1 MALVNDYSSFLGG
14 TTNQPHETFNLPDA
28 YHGKNKHLEDVLD
41 FMIRKEDE
49 FYTQRLLP
57 WQHTDELHVKWD
69 IFTFNRSIMDV
80 EPEQGIPRL
89 VTSEMDTKSDNLLRR
104 GLAFIIEHGFMTTER
119 GRRTFMLNLQ
129 QITDAVHTT
138 AYYGV
143 MTALLGEADEY
154 INNGRVQVRNFK
166 KKERHRWACVQK
178 SHKGL
183 YVLDAELK
191 YEMARKQVVPNTW
204 VFPPKMSIY
213 LDMAPPEQTEFRLKG
228 PLAAGNL
235 EEDRSNKGISWRGTR
250 VFESQP
256 FDVEFTDEPDDL
268 LSQQRQCGEYFHFKP
283 TDLQQGN
290 PDAFI
295 QIYDAGSDTFQKI
308 TLGECQEHDLMNH
321 AVYWGSEEG
330 GGETKR
336 SAASKPSSR
345 SSRSAVFDEA
355 AMTGRSA
362 VTASKNQ
369 FNLSSLEV
377 LNKTA
382 PSDIIQIAKWRTRA
396 QLVQLAGV
404 EAMEIGTPRAFDVA
418 DGVIRANLTIEQCT
432 IKDDGKK
439 VISPDATE
447 AVKTAVRETYE
458 QRRSEDDGYFTQG
471 LTIIAKQISGPQ
483 GVRIATANVLTETER
498 EDLFLGFG
506 QALDSHIKAGG
517 EADSL
522 STHYKTLKSKKKDD
536 QKHVRA
542 FFDTLLDTIYRV
554 EYECLHQLLTYIYAA
569 QSLNDPNVD
578 YIIFR
583 PFQTYRMSSALLAA
597 GGTELGSTFH
607 GHHDFQLSDDIIRKV
622 HVGHYTHYSK
632 SVIKQPKR
640 FTTARYVYAQEY
652 LHGESLQFYDKT
664 SLESDGSTGELGKNG
679 SLLVISID
687 KPDRTLAHVINITG
701 IMDDTVDIPSISRDT
716 TAIHHR
722 IEQCGLRHI
731 MQAFT
736 ETEVNN
742 KFDTD
747 ILHVNLDCFPGAM
760 LDNEGRCITK
770 NMGHWGDLTYPGCMR
785 VREGDIMHI
794 DKEKVLQPGSKYAH
808 SRKLGLFEG

>member
-1 MALVNDYSSFLGG
+1 
-14 TTNQPHETFNLPDA
+14 
-28 YHGKNKHLEDVLD
+28 
-41 FMIRKEDE
+41 
-49 FYTQRLLP
+49 
-57 WQHTDELHVKWD
+57 
-69 IFTFNRSIMDV
+69 
-80 EPEQGIPRL
+80 
-89 VTSEMDTKSDNLLRR
+89 
-104 GLAFIIEHGFMTTER
+104 
-119 GRRTFMLNLQ
+119 
-129 QITDAVHTT
+129 
-138 AYYGV
+138 
-143 MTALLGEADEY
+143 
-154 INNGRVQVRNFK
+154 
-166 KKERHRWACVQK
+166 
-178 SHKGL
+178 
-183 YVLDAELK
+183 
-191 YEMARKQVVPNTW
+191 
-204 VFPPKMSIY
+204 
-213 LDMAPPEQTEFRLKG
+213 
-228 PLAAGNL
+228 
-235 EEDRSNKGISWRGTR
+235 
-250 VFESQP
+250 
-256 FDVEFTDEPDDL
+256 
-268 LSQQRQCGEYFHFKP
+268 
-283 TDLQQGN
+283 
-290 PDAFI
+290 
-295 QIYDAGSDTFQKI
+295 
-308 TLGECQEHDLMNH
+308 
-321 AVYWGSEEG
+321 
-330 GGETKR
+330 
-336 SAASKPSSR
+336 
-345 SSRSAVFDEA
+345 VFDEA

-404 EAMEIGTPRAFDVA
+404 EPMEIGTPRAFDVA

-439 VISPDATE
+439 VISPAAT
-447 AVKTAVRETYE
+447 TAVTDAITDVFDSIAGRADAGLDIDTIGLLLLSKSKLPGLLFM
-458 QRRSEDDGYFTQG
+458 RISTNVGRFSESELDT
-471 LTIIAKQISGPQ
+471 
-483 GVRIATANVLTETER
+483 
-498 EDLFLGFG
+498 LFVHFSAELLKPAAAAAGARG
-506 QALDSHIKAGG
+506 EEAPIVSDEARAALKA
-517 EADSL
+517 
-522 STHYKTLKSKKKDD
+522 HYKTLKSKKS
-536 QKHVRA
+536 KHPGQDLARVHFA
-542 FFDTLLDTIYRV
+542 TLVDTIYRV